1 VTRIRQKPN
10 SWLVPWEQSPR
21 GADYGECRL
30 WPRSGRILLVERLWP
45 ITHRVLAV
53 GFDEAVLGN
62 TWWAFQSDLSPEQEK
77 ALLLWL
83 NSTPALLLMLSRRVA
98 TRSAWMQVK
107 KPQWAAMPAL
117 DVRVLP
123 ADALKRLAQAFD
135 DLGERELLALA
146 KLDADPARAAL
157 DAALSV
163 ALGLPDFA
171 PLRQLLAREPGLT
184 GKPISPAPGQTALF
198 AADEAKEE
206 TATQLRLLL

>member
-1 VTRIRQKPN
+1 
-10 SWLVPWEQSPR
+10 
-21 GADYGECRL
+21 
-30 WPRSGRILLVERLWP
+30 
-45 ITHRVLAV
+45 
-53 GFDEAVLGN
+53 N
-62 TWWAFQSDLSPEQEK
+62 TWWAFQSDLTPELEK

-117 DVRVLP
+117 DVRALP
-123 ADALKRLAQAFD
+123 REALARLAAAFD
-135 DLGERELLALA
+135 DLGGRELLALA
-146 KLDADPARAAL
+146 KLDVDPARAAI

-171 PLRQLLAREPGLT
+171 LLRQLLAREPGLT
-184 GKPISPAPGQTALF
+184 GQSLSPKPGQSVPLAGTPQ
-198 AADEAKEE
+198 EE